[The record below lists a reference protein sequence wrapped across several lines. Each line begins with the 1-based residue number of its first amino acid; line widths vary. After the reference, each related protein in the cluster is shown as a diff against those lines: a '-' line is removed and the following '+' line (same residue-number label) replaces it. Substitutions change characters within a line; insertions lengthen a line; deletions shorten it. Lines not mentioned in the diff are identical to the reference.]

1 MPTARYASASCAKL
15 TLRGKGSSVLRP
27 EVDRHKCVGSGNCL
41 FWAPATFDL
50 DDEGVAVVIDP
61 DGDDGDRIRVAVDGC
76 PSKALSL
83 ILSDSAAPRVDPV
96 GTTAIGEPAI
106 GEPDVGEPAV
116 GERAEED
123 HGHRPV
129 R

>member
-1 MPTARYASASCAKL
+1 
-15 TLRGKGSSVLRP
+15 VLRP

-76 PSKALSL
+76 PSKALAL
-83 ILSDSAAPRVDPV
+83 TLSDSAAPGADPV
-96 GTTAIGEPAI
+96 ATTAVATPAVGESVIGEQA
-106 GEPDVGEPAV
+106 VGEPAV